1 MKENDMFNAIKR
13 VHFVGIGGSG
23 MSGIAEVLLNSNYE
37 VSGSDI
43 KKSQITEKLEKMGAK
58 IFIGHNSSNVKNA
71 QVLVVSSAIN
81 KHNPE
86 IIEAQNSRIP
96 IIHRSE
102 MLSELMRMK
111 YGIIVAGTH
120 GKTTTTSIL
129 ASALHDIGLDPT
141 VVIGGKINSFE
152 SNAKLGKGDL
162 FVAEADESDGSF
174 LRLTPTIAVITNVD
188 RDHLDHYENLED
200 IVKAFEKFIDKVPF
214 YGAVCACIDDPIVQ
228 LILPKIRRKLITYGL
243 RQDADITVTQK
254 KTLGLSTT
262 FTPKIFGKEY
272 PTVSLKM
279 PGYYNLTNSLATYA
293 VAAVLD
299 LNINQIS
306 ESISKFEGVQHRFTV
321 LGEKNNIVIVDDY
334 AHNPK
339 KIETVLKGTKES
351 FPDKDIIAIF
361 QPHRYS
367 RVKNQLEEFA
377 NCFKDADF
385 LVVTPIYAAGEN
397 EIPGITTT
405 SLCHQIKLNSF
416 NNSPN
421 STYIAENLNDAVHK
435 VQSILK
441 YVDPSK
447 GAIVLTLGA
456 GDVRQVGYTLME
468 KLNLECE

>member
-1 MKENDMFNAIKR
+1 MFNAIKR

-23 MSGIAEVLLNSNYE
+23 MSGIAEVLLNSGYE
-37 VSGSDI
+37 VTGSDI
-43 KKSQITEKLEKMGAK
+43 KKSLITDKLEKMGAL
-58 IFIGHNSSNVKNA
+58 IYIGHKAENVKNS

-102 MLSELMRMK
+102 MLSELMRLK

-129 ASALHDIGLDPT
+129 ASALHEIGLDPT

-152 SNAKLGKGDL
+152 SNAKLGKGEL

-174 LRLTPTIAVITNVD
+174 LRLTPTIAVITNID
-188 RDHLDHYENLED
+188 RDHLDHYENLEA

-214 YGAVCACIDDPIVQ
+214 YGAICACIDDPIVQ

-243 RQDADITVTQK
+243 RQDADITAINK
-254 KTLGLSTT
+254 KTSGLITT
-262 FTPKIFGKEY
+262 YTPKIFGKEY
-272 PTVSLKM
+272 SPVTLKM
-279 PGYYNLTNSLATYA
+279 PGYYNLTNSLATFA
-293 VAAVLD
+293 VSAVLD
-299 LNINQIS
+299 LNINQIA
-306 ESISKFEGVQHRFTV
+306 ESISKFSGVQHRFTIIC
-321 LGEKNNIVIVDDY
+321 EINNITVVDDY

-351 FPDKDIIAIF
+351 FPDKDVIAIF

-367 RVKNQLEEFA
+367 RVKNQLEEFST
-377 NCFKDADF
+377 CFKDADY
-385 LVVTPIYAAGEN
+385 LIVTPIYAAGEH
-397 EIPGITTT
+397 EIPGISTA
-405 SLCHQIKLNSF
+405 SICHQIKLNSF

-421 STYIAENLNDAVHK
+421 STFVAENLNDAVFK

-441 YVDPSK
+441 HVDSKK
-447 GAIVLTLGA
+447 GAVVLTLGA
-456 GDVRQVGYTLME
+456 GDVRQAGYTLME
-468 KLNLECE
+468 KLNLECD

>member
-1 MKENDMFNAIKR
+1 MFNAIKR

-23 MSGIAEVLLNSNYE
+23 MSGIAEVLLNSGYE
-37 VSGSDI
+37 VTGSDI
-43 KKSQITEKLEKMGAK
+43 KKSAITEKLEKMGAK
-58 IFIGHNSSNVKNA
+58 IFIGHNLENIKNA

-86 IIEAQNSRIP
+86 IIEAQNTRIP

-102 MLSELMRMK
+102 MLSELMRLK

-129 ASALHDIGLDPT
+129 ASTLHEIGLDPT
-141 VVIGGKINSFE
+141 VVIGGRINSFE

-174 LRLTPTIAVITNVD
+174 LRLTPTIAVITNID

-200 IVKAFEKFIDKVPF
+200 IVKAFEKFLDKVPF

-243 RQDADITVTQK
+243 RQDADITVVNKNTK
-254 KTLGLSTT
+254 GLITT
-262 FTPKIFGKEY
+262 YTPKIFGKEY
-272 PTVSLKM
+272 NPVTLKM
-279 PGYYNLTNSLATYA
+279 PGFYNLTNSLATFA

-306 ESISKFEGVQHRFTV
+306 ASISKFEGVQHRYTV
-321 LGEKNNIVIVDDY
+321 IGEKNNITVVDDY

-361 QPHRYS
+361 QPHRYT
-367 RVKNQLEEFA
+367 RIKIQMEEFA
-377 NCFKDADF
+377 HCFKDADY
-385 LVVTPIYAAGEN
+385 LIVTPIYSAGEN
-397 EIPGITTT
+397 EIPGISPTTI
-405 SLCHQIKLNSF
+405 CHQIKINSF
-416 NNSPN
+416 NSSPN
-421 STYIAENLNDAVHK
+421 STFVAENLNDAVHK

-441 YVDPSK
+441 YVNPNK
-447 GAIVLTLGA
+447 GAVVLTLGA
-456 GDVRQVGYTLME
+456 GDVRQAGYTLME
-468 KLNLECE
+468 KLNLECNQ